1 MAELA
6 TIARPYAEALF
17 QVARKGDLVAWRGQ
31 LDVLA
36 AVAGDATLRQFAGH
50 PKSSVDQVVAVAAEA
65 AERQLGQSLLPG
77 VRNFLQAVIENH
89 RLDALPAAVEQFH
102 ALASAALGAAE
113 AVVDSAFPLDAGQ
126 LADLGA
132 VLEQRFGRK
141 LTLEVRLDPS
151 LIGGVR
157 ATVGDEVLD
166 TSVRARLERM
176 KTALIA

>member
-17 QVARKGDLVAWRGQ
+17 QVARNADLAAWRAQ
-31 LDVLA
+31 LDALA
-36 AVAGDATLRQFAGH
+36 VVAEDAALRQFADH
-50 PKSSVDQVVAVAAEA
+50 PKTAAEQVVTVAAEA
-65 AERQLGQSLLPG
+65 AEKQLGQPLLPG
-77 VRNFLQAVIENH
+77 VRNFLQTVVENR
-89 RLDALPAAVEQFH
+89 RLDALSAAVAQFH
-102 ALASAALGAAE
+102 TLASGALGVAE
-113 AVVDSAFPLDAGQ
+113 AVVESAYPLDAAQ
-126 LADLGA
+126 LAELTE
-132 VLEQRFGRK
+132 VLQKRFGRK
-141 LTLEVRLDPS
+141 LTLDVRVDPA

>member
-17 QVARKGDLVAWRGQ
+17 QVARNADLAAWRGQ
-31 LDVLA
+31 LDALA
-36 AVAGDATLRQFAGH
+36 TVAGDAALRQFADD
-50 PKSSVDQVVAVAAEA
+50 PKATADQVVGVAAEV
-65 AERQLGQSLLPG
+65 AEKQLGQSLLPG
-77 VRNFLQAVIENH
+77 VRNFLQTVVENR
-89 RLDALPAAVEQFH
+89 RLDAVPAAVAQFH
-102 ALASAALGAAE
+102 TLASGALGVAE
-113 AVVDSAFPLDAGQ
+113 ALVESAFPLDAAQ
-126 LADLGA
+126 LVELTD
-132 VLEQRFGRK
+132 VLQKRFGRK
-141 LTLEVRLDPS
+141 LTLDVRVEPS

>member
-17 QVARKGDLVAWRGQ
+17 QVARNADLTAWRGQ

-36 AVAGDATLRQFAGH
+36 AVAGDAALRQFAEH
-50 PKSSVDQVVAVAAEA
+50 PKTSAEQVVAVAAEA
-65 AERQLGQSLLPG
+65 AEKQLGQPLLPG
-77 VRNFLQAVIENH
+77 VRNFLHTVVENR
-89 RLDALPAAVEQFH
+89 RLDALPAAVAQFH
-102 ALASAALGAAE
+102 TLASGALGVAE
-113 AVVDSAFPLDAGQ
+113 AVVESAYPLDAAQ
-126 LADLGA
+126 LAELTD
-132 VLEQRFGRK
+132 VLQKRFGRK
-141 LTLEVRLDPS
+141 LTLDVRVEPS

-176 KTALIA
+176 KSALIA